1 MHLVWLLVFIF
12 HLDPPCLFCPTRESA
27 ECSVQIWLNQWSHFT
42 TYEWAGNVANQK
54 NDDFDHN
61 LHVLAQHSK
70 VWINCFTTLSQNTS
84 HIAHVLVQWVSRL
97 SFVAVR
103 MHLTTWVST
112 LWKQFRCI
120 FNWIFWLLNIVN
132 SDHYKQTTFTKQQ
145 NTWQCH
151 CQSC

>member
-1 MHLVWLLVFIF
+1 MHLVWLLVFRF
-12 HLDPPCLFCPTRESA
+12 HLDPPRLLCHTHESA
-27 ECSVQIWLNQWSHFT
+27 ECKYDWMNRAISLLMNEQEMQRMKIMI
-42 TYEWAGNVANQK
+42 Y
-54 NDDFDHN
+54 HN

-70 VWINCFTTLSQNTS
+70 VWINCFAMLSQNTY

-120 FNWIFWLLNIVN
+120 FDCLWSGQTFQHLMNYKVSSITFQHFTLEFLLP
-132 SDHYKQTTFTKQQ
+132 
-145 NTWQCH
+145 C
-151 CQSC
+151 